1 MQYDTFITDFM
12 TLLVTIEPI
21 GVIPVYLAL
30 TGGMN
35 ASERHRVALMC
46 CVIAAIILMFF
57 LVLGQ
62 ILLEAI
68 GISLPAFRLA
78 GGLVLLTLG
87 LRMIYGTGET
97 GKTADVPAKPR
108 AAKDIIVFPLATPML
123 AGGGAITAIVVLTD
137 NHQYSLFHQAATAG
151 TLLLVMVLSYLT
163 LMLASPI
170 QRLIGETGTNVVGRI
185 MGLVLTAL
193 AMQTFITALKSVLPA
208 GSIL

>member
-1 MQYDTFITDFM
+1 MHYDTFITDFM
-12 TLLVTIEPI
+12 TLIVTIEPI
-21 GVIPVYLAL
+21 AVIPVYLAL
-30 TGGMN
+30 TGGMS
-35 ASERHRVALMC
+35 ASDRHWVALMSC
-46 CVIAAIILMFF
+46 AVAAIILLFF

-97 GKTADVPAKPR
+97 DKSAEVPSKPR

-137 NHQYSLFHQAATAG
+137 NHQYSVFHQAATAA
-151 TLLLVMVLSYLT
+151 TLLSVIVLSYLT
-163 LMLASPI
+163 LLLASPI
-170 QRLIGETGTNVVGRI
+170 QRLIGETGTNVIGRI
-185 MGLVLTAL
+185 MGLILTAL
-193 AMQTFITALKSVLPA
+193 AMQTFINALKSVLPE
-208 GSIL
+208 GTIL